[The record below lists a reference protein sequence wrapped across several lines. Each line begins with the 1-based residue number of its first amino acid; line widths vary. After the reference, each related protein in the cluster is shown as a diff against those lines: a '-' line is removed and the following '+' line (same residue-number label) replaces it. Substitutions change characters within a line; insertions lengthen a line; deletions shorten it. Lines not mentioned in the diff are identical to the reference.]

1 MSGWLLMI
9 VAMPSSIRGW
19 SSTLSTRMLLWSFT
33 WEFLSE
39 CGAISG
45 LGDGFPGAVLTER
58 WNSPGMAGA
67 RITEALCRKLIIGCY
82 RARGQA
88 ILYEVDGIRTFL
100 RKSESSRK
108 LVRLRLAGRKS
119 TTTQRYDIQPH
130 RVEKFKISNDAAPPF
145 SARFPAFRWSKT
157 TGWPRAPK

>member
-1 MSGWLLMI
+1 
-9 VAMPSSIRGW
+9 
-19 SSTLSTRMLLWSFT
+19 MLLWSFT

-45 LGDGFPGAVLTER
+45 PGDGFPGAVLTER

-82 RARGQA
+82 RARGQT

-100 RKSESSRK
+100 RKSESPRK

-119 TTTQRYDIQPH
+119 TPTQRYDIQPH
-130 RVEKFKISNDAAPPF
+130 CVEKFKISNDPAPPN
-145 SARFPAFRWSKT
+145 
-157 TGWPRAPK
+157 APILQAINDSQIHHSNRREVASDFMLTLCCVQTLTQTPS